1 MLWRARKR
9 IWCGLPWT
17 FTVYSFD
24 EERIF
29 VDTGFFNKRQDEIR
43 MYRVLDITVTRKFGQ
58 RIFGMGSIQ
67 LKTSDKTM
75 GDFEIKNIKKVMD
88 VKMQL
93 SDLIEANREKKR
105 VVSREFMTSNDADDF
120 ENVKLGANNTILK
133 AGELPAI
140 NTEKTSVTY
149 TASLTANTTY
159 TVELIHSSTT
169 SATYSYG
176 ASSSKETAYAYI
188 DNFVVG

>member
-1 MLWRARKR
+1 MLWKERKR

-93 SDLIEANREKKR
+93 SDLIEVNREKKR
-105 VVSREFMTSNDADDF
+105 ITGREFMTSGGEMDF
-120 ENVKLGANNTILK
+120 E
-133 AGELPAI
+133 LPDDGLD
-140 NTEKTSVTY
+140 E
-149 TASLTANTTY
+149 
-159 TVELIHSSTT
+159 E
-169 SATYSYG
+169 
-176 ASSSKETAYAYI
+176 
-188 DNFVVG
+188 

>member
-1 MLWRARKR
+1 MLWRERKR

-17 FTVYSFD
+17 FTIYSFD

-88 VKMQL
+88 VKRQL

-105 VVSREFMTSNDADDF
+105 ISGREFMTSGGNVDF
-120 ENVKLGANNTILK
+120 ELQEDGTD
-133 AGELPAI
+133 E
-140 NTEKTSVTY
+140 E
-149 TASLTANTTY
+149 
-159 TVELIHSSTT
+159 
-169 SATYSYG
+169 
-176 ASSSKETAYAYI
+176 
-188 DNFVVG
+188 

>member
-1 MLWRARKR
+1 MLWRERKR

-43 MYRVLDITVTRKFGQ
+43 MYRVLDITVTRKLGQ

-75 GDFEIKNIKKVMD
+75 GDFEIKNIKKVME
-88 VKMQL
+88 VKRQL

-105 VVSREFMTSNDADDF
+105 ITGREFMTSGNDMDF
-120 ENVKLGANNTILK
+120 ELSEDG
-133 AGELPAI
+133 
-140 NTEKTSVTY
+140 
-149 TASLTANTTY
+149 
-159 TVELIHSSTT
+159 
-169 SATYSYG
+169 
-176 ASSSKETAYAYI
+176 I
-188 DNFVVG
+188 DEE

>member
-29 VDTGFFNKRQDEIR
+29 VDTGFFTKRQDEIR
-43 MYRVLDITVTRKFGQ
+43 MYRVLDISVTRTFGQ
-58 RIFGMGSIQ
+58 RIFGMGTIH

-75 GDFEIKNIKKVMD
+75 GDFDIKNIKKVMD

-105 VVSREFMTSNDADDF
+105 VVSREFMSSNDTDDF
-120 ENVKLGANNTILK
+120 EVPEDGMD
-133 AGELPAI
+133 E
-140 NTEKTSVTY
+140 
-149 TASLTANTTY
+149 
-159 TVELIHSSTT
+159 
-169 SATYSYG
+169 
-176 ASSSKETAYAYI
+176 
-188 DNFVVG
+188 

>member
-1 MLWRARKR
+1 MLWKERKR

-43 MYRVLDITVTRKFGQ
+43 MYRVLDITMTRSFGQ

-75 GDFEIKNIKKVMD
+75 GDFEIKNIKKVKN

-93 SDLIEANREKKR
+93 SDLIETNREKKR
-105 VVSREFMTSNDADDF
+105 VVSREFMSSNDGDDF
-120 ENVKLGANNTILK
+120 EVPEDG
-133 AGELPAI
+133 
-140 NTEKTSVTY
+140 
-149 TASLTANTTY
+149 
-159 TVELIHSSTT
+159 
-169 SATYSYG
+169 
-176 ASSSKETAYAYI
+176 I
-188 DNFVVG
+188 DEE

>member
-1 MLWRARKR
+1 MLWKERKR

-58 RIFGMGSIQ
+58 RLFGMGSIQ

-93 SDLIEANREKKR
+93 SDLIEQNREKKR
-105 VVSREFMTSNDADDF
+105 VVSREFMSSNDADDF
-120 ENVKLGANNTILK
+120 ELQEDGLD
-133 AGELPAI
+133 E
-140 NTEKTSVTY
+140 E
-149 TASLTANTTY
+149 
-159 TVELIHSSTT
+159 
-169 SATYSYG
+169 
-176 ASSSKETAYAYI
+176 
-188 DNFVVG
+188 

>member
-1 MLWRARKR
+1 MLWRERKR
-9 IWCGLPWT
+9 LWCGLPWT

-29 VDTGFFNKRQDEIR
+29 VDTGFWNKKQDEIR

-105 VVSREFMTSNDADDF
+105 ITGREFMTSGSEMDF
-120 ENVKLGANNTILK
+120 E
-133 AGELPAI
+133 LP
-140 NTEKTSVTY
+140 EDG
-149 TASLTANTTY
+149 LD
-159 TVELIHSSTT
+159 E
-169 SATYSYG
+169 
-176 ASSSKETAYAYI
+176 E
-188 DNFVVG
+188 

>member
-1 MLWRARKR
+1 MLWKERKR

-29 VDTGFFNKRQDEIR
+29 VDTGLFNKRQDEIR

-58 RIFGMGSIQ
+58 RLFGMGSIQ

-105 VVSREFMTSNDADDF
+105 VVSREFMSSNDADDF
-120 ENVKLGANNTILK
+120 ELQEDGLD
-133 AGELPAI
+133 E
-140 NTEKTSVTY
+140 E
-149 TASLTANTTY
+149 
-159 TVELIHSSTT
+159 
-169 SATYSYG
+169 
-176 ASSSKETAYAYI
+176 
-188 DNFVVG
+188 

>member
-1 MLWRARKR
+1 MLWRERKR

-29 VDTGFFNKRQDEIR
+29 VDTGFLNKKQDEIR

-75 GDFEIKNIKKVMD
+75 GDFEIKNIKKVME
-88 VKMQL
+88 VKRQL

-105 VVSREFMTSNDADDF
+105 ITGREFMTSGNDMDF
-120 ENVKLGANNTILK
+120 E
-133 AGELPAI
+133 LP
-140 NTEKTSVTY
+140 ED
-149 TASLTANTTY
+149 
-159 TVELIHSSTT
+159 
-169 SATYSYG
+169 G
-176 ASSSKETAYAYI
+176 I
-188 DNFVVG
+188 DEE

>member
-1 MLWRARKR
+1 MLWRERKR

-43 MYRVLDITVTRKFGQ
+43 MYRVLDITMTRSFGQ

-75 GDFEIKNIKKVMD
+75 GDFEIKNIKKVKE

-93 SDLIEANREKKR
+93 SDLIETNREKKR
-105 VVSREFMTSNDADDF
+105 VVSREFMSSNEGDDF
-120 ENVKLGANNTILK
+120 EVSEDGLD
-133 AGELPAI
+133 E
-140 NTEKTSVTY
+140 E
-149 TASLTANTTY
+149 
-159 TVELIHSSTT
+159 
-169 SATYSYG
+169 
-176 ASSSKETAYAYI
+176 
-188 DNFVVG
+188 

>member
-1 MLWRARKR
+1 MLWKARKR

-43 MYRVLDITVTRKFGQ
+43 MYRVLDITMTRSFGQ

-75 GDFEIKNIKKVMD
+75 GDFEIKNIKKVKD

-105 VVSREFMTSNDADDF
+105 VVSREFMSSNDGDDF
-120 ENVKLGANNTILK
+120 EVPEDEI
-133 AGELPAI
+133 
-140 NTEKTSVTY
+140 TE
-149 TASLTANTTY
+149 
-159 TVELIHSSTT
+159 E
-169 SATYSYG
+169 
-176 ASSSKETAYAYI
+176 
-188 DNFVVG
+188 

>member
-1 MLWRARKR
+1 MLWKERKR

-75 GDFEIKNIKKVMD
+75 GDFEIKNIKKVME
-88 VKMQL
+88 VKTQL
-93 SDLIEANREKKR
+93 SDLIEENREKKR
-105 VVSREFMTSNDADDF
+105 ITGREFMTSSTDVDF
-120 ENVKLGANNTILK
+120 E
-133 AGELPAI
+133 LPDD
-140 NTEKTSVTY
+140 
-149 TASLTANTTY
+149 
-159 TVELIHSSTT
+159 
-169 SATYSYG
+169 G
-176 ASSSKETAYAYI
+176 I
-188 DNFVVG
+188 DEE

>member
-1 MLWRARKR
+1 MLWKERKR

-29 VDTGFFNKRQDEIR
+29 VDTGFFNKKQDEIR

-105 VVSREFMTSNDADDF
+105 ITGREFMTSSSDF
-120 ENVKLGANNTILK
+120 E
-133 AGELPAI
+133 LPDDGLD
-140 NTEKTSVTY
+140 E
-149 TASLTANTTY
+149 
-159 TVELIHSSTT
+159 E
-169 SATYSYG
+169 
-176 ASSSKETAYAYI
+176 
-188 DNFVVG
+188 